1 MATKHAN
8 EEEGS
13 QIKKNLDGWKFPK
26 IPIDQVYKKKVLR
39 IFPSYAVRDY
49 EKTITLK
56 AANQNISAKLLS
68 RDFLKGF
75 IKKQHSFMHLG
86 LVQISIKPLM
96 RDGLEAPITVCLRD
110 ARHSSFKNSLL
121 ALVEANLSQGPIYF
135 NCFPS
140 FSVSLADASSLDV
153 LTLNVKSGGIPLA
166 LTYRVV
172 CKAMTDLS
180 SEALKQPVLGE
191 TTYFLPGSET
201 GSTTNWDK
209 VLVPES
215 WTCEP
220 EPEAHN
226 NAHVFQTTLPD
237 GRVMVKFPSTREADE
252 DE

>member
-1 MATKHAN
+1 MTTKHAN

-26 IPIDQVYKKKVLR
+26 IPIDQVYKKKVFR

-49 EKTITLK
+49 EQTITLK
-56 AANQNISAKLLS
+56 AANQNVSAKLLT

-75 IKKQHSFMHLG
+75 IKKQHNFMHLG

-96 RDGLEAPITVCLRD
+96 RDGLEAPIIVCVRD

-153 LTLNVKSGGIPLA
+153 LTVNVKSGGIPLA

-209 VLVPES
+209 VLVSQS

-220 EPEAHN
+220 EPEAQ

-237 GRVMVKFPSTREADE
+237 EDEDDGEADE